1 MRTPFCCNTRVRKH
15 LVEPTASF
23 QMSPRKVRFF
33 NVETLRRNS
42 WTHSVSKPIHRKSS
56 PALRSFLLPIALT
69 IAVRNLCVVL
79 LSQFCS
85 HLNAI
90 INYTLSISHSNRSF
104 FFQWSNFTEIQ
115 KNPCSEFLAL
125 TKHKVDAWCPYSSM
139 IFGMRAGFSGNTC
152 VHKHFDHFVEPTAPP
167 PDEHQKI
174 RNTCFLCRDFKK
186 EKWDKFGFNTDP

>member
-42 WTHSVSKPIHRKSS
+42 WTHSVSKPIHRTSS

-104 FFQWSNFTEIQ
+104 FSNVKFHRNS
-115 KNPCSEFLAL
+115 KKSMLRVPCA
-125 TKHKVDAWCPYSSM
+125 HKAQSRCVMSLLQHDFWHARR
-139 IFGMRAGFSGNTC
+139 IF
-152 VHKHFDHFVEPTAPP
+152 
-167 PDEHQKI
+167 
-174 RNTCFLCRDFKK
+174 
-186 EKWDKFGFNTDP
+186 W